1 MFPPCC
7 GEDVHFNSL
16 FMSREVG
23 VHSLKGWF
31 ISHELW
37 LLQLSS
43 RVPGLLPSTTLPRQ
57 SPHSHERAFWVSL
70 HFSLSGLRF
79 PSFWI
84 MSCWGVCVLPWAG
97 QSTLPSHRSRLWAA
111 YWPLQSRK
119 YKGHT
124 LPRAFTPGSPY
135 TQWVLFSKTMYQTC
149 FVSDLMLRFYSLGI
163 LPVYSSVVGVRCCRN
178 TEVIHGFLS
187 SKSSNLRAD
196 MTGAQ
201 IIRNCGKP

>member
-1 MFPPCC
+1 MNKPSGWVVSPPSALLSPFQRQFYLIQNFC
-7 GEDVHFNSL
+7 SL
-16 FMSREVG
+16 ALWWCLYICRICPNVSSLLWGRCAFQLPFHVQGSRCPQ
-23 VHSLKGWF
+23 LKGWF

-70 HFSLSGLRF
+70 HFSLSGLCF

-84 MSCWGVCVLPWAG
+84 MSCWGVCALSWAG
-97 QSTLPSHRSRLWAA
+97 QSTLPFHRSRLWAA

-135 TQWVLFSKTMYQTC
+135 TQWVLFSKTMY
-149 FVSDLMLRFYSLGI
+149 
-163 LPVYSSVVGVRCCRN
+163 
-178 TEVIHGFLS
+178 
-187 SKSSNLRAD
+187 
-196 MTGAQ
+196 
-201 IIRNCGKP
+201 